1 MQAQSSRE
9 PHHHSHYR
17 SIHRVSNPSYCPSMS
32 TTVPLQHPN
41 VTATPVIIDPEPLP
55 THVRSVPITSLPN
68 RLLVNNV
75 PMATPTFIQPPPN
88 EVRVSI
94 HLTVNLVVFRM
105 SGMCN
110 CNLKL

>member
-32 TTVPLQHPN
+32 TTVPLQHPS
-41 VTATPVIIDPEPLP
+41 VTATPVIIDPEPLS

-68 RLLVNNV
+68 RLLMNSV
-75 PMATPTFIQPPPN
+75 PMATPTFIQPPPS
-88 EVRVSI
+88 EVRLRELSFVSMAKGRVLQLNI
-94 HLTVNLVVFRM
+94 ELDTV
-105 SGMCN
+105 
-110 CNLKL
+110 